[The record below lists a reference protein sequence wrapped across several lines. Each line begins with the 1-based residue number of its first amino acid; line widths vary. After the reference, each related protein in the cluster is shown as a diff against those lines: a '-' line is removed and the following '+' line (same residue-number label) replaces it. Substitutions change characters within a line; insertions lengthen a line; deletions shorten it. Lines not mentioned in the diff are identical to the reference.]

1 MMVTANRAAMMVRM
15 RFILLCGLKGLQIG
29 LETGEIFL
37 LQILGKCLGGAQGGV
52 DVPTSRF
59 SKDYIDTPVVIVIIL
74 DHRDLLDMERADVAA
89 DTLIDDSDDLHGFVI
104 LEVNGTPRS
113 PPGGWS
119 GGEGC
124 RRG

>member
-1 MMVTANRAAMMVRM
+1 MVRM

-29 LETGEIFL
+29 LEAGEIFL
-37 LQILGKCLGGAQGGV
+37 LQFLSECLGGAQGGV
-52 DVPTSRF
+52 DVPASGF

-89 DTLIDDSDDLHGFVI
+89 DTLISDSDDLHGFVI
-104 LEVNGTPRS
+104 LEVKETHRC

-124 RRG
+124 RRGCTRRC